1 MMVTRSAPFC
11 GLTNPSGPERFRS
24 ETHHGDYR
32 TEDAAISSRGAAPA
46 AKLRPVGLEAPI
58 GGAAKPASYVA
69 AGIGRGL
76 TRRVRS
82 PAGRSNNSSI
92 HERRAGLTRDIRP
105 RAYAGTTGTL
115 SLRKARISC
124 SLLFRCALT
133 SSGGVSASH

>member
-1 MMVTRSAPFC
+1 MMVTRSAPVC

-24 ETHHGDYR
+24 ETHRGDYR
-32 TEDAAISSRGAAPA
+32 TEHAAISSRGAAPA
-46 AKLRPVGLEAPI
+46 VTFPENG
-58 GGAAKPASYVA
+58 
-69 AGIGRGL
+69 
-76 TRRVRS
+76 
-82 PAGRSNNSSI
+82 
-92 HERRAGLTRDIRP
+92 P